1 MPLVDQL
8 DFIIM
13 AVILSYPFQ
22 DTDLVSALTIMV
34 ITVPIHYGTNY
45 ISWLLKMKKNPW

>member
-1 MPLVDQL
+1 MPFVDQL

-13 AVILSYPFQ
+13 AVILSYPF
-22 DTDLVSALTIMV
+22 TAALTIMV

-45 ISWLLKMKKNPW
+45 LSWLLKMKKNPW